1 MTALP
6 AIAALPIPAE
16 APKRRLSLAPAT
28 RRAPR
33 VSFAI
38 IAVAGIGLIVAAKLI
53 LSIALTEGAYAMNA
67 AQTQQ
72 VQVQREL
79 QSLGEQL
86 QQAESPQ
93 FLARAA
99 EQLGM
104 VPNTSAVY
112 LRLSDGAV
120 LGQQAP
126 SKALTSARPQ
136 VANALIDGAP
146 SASAAVA
153 GQTHQAAAAAAAV
166 TPVIPDS
173 LPTPKTH

>member
-6 AIAALPIPAE
+6 AIVALPTPVE
-16 APKRRLSLAPAT
+16 APKRRLSLVPSA

-38 IAVAGIGLIVAAKLI
+38 IAVAGIGLIVAAKLG
-53 LSIALTEGAYAMNA
+53 LSLALTEGAYALNT
-67 AQTQQ
+67 AQAQQ
-72 VQVQREL
+72 VQAQREL

-86 QQAESPQ
+86 QQAQSPQ

-112 LRLSDGAV
+112 LRLSDGSV
-120 LGQQAP
+120 LGKQTP
-126 SKALTSARPQ
+126 SKVLTNARPQ

-153 GQTHQAAAAAAAV
+153 GETQQAAQVAVVAAV
-166 TPVIPDS
+166 VPDS